1 MKYSGQVKRK
11 KARKEIR
18 RNHATSTLFQLILE
32 AIPKDETDQA
42 RRYRGYIAVD
52 DLYFDSG
59 DSCQGHCTFDSGM
72 CGFLND
78 NSRDDFDWTVV
89 SFL

>member
-1 MKYSGQVKRK
+1 M
-11 KARKEIR
+11 
-18 RNHATSTLFQLILE
+18 E

-89 SFL
+89 SIAVSHMYLNYLETDKQKIY